1 MNLSLTIDF
10 NQLKSLITQC
20 GIEEKTQIVQMLE
33 KDTLPLRF
41 NQFMN
46 RIRTDELTLKEI
58 TAEVETVRE
67 KNTVKKLNNIRVVI
81 DTNIWIGFLIG
92 NLSPVC
98 PKP

>member
-20 GIEEKTQIVQMLE
+20 EIEEKTQIVRMLE

-46 RIRTDELTLKEI
+46 KIRTDGLTLKEI
-58 TAEVETVRE
+58 TAEVETVRGKKHSE
-67 KNTVKKLNNIRVVI
+67 KTQ
-81 DTNIWIGFLIG
+81 
-92 NLSPVC
+92 
-98 PKP
+98 

>member
-20 GIEEKTQIVQMLE
+20 GIEEKTQIVRMLE

-46 RIRTDELTLKEI
+46 KIRTDGLTLKEI
-58 TAEVETVRE
+58 TAEVETVRGKKHSE
-67 KNTVKKLNNIRVVI
+67 KTQ
-81 DTNIWIGFLIG
+81 
-92 NLSPVC
+92 
-98 PKP
+98 